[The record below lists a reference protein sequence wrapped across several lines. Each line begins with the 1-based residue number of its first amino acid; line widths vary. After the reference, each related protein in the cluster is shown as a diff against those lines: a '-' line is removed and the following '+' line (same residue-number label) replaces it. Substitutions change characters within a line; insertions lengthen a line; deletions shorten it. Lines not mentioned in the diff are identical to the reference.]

1 MNSSHEQKHEHSTA
15 QDKND
20 VIKPIITRIRRSQN
34 ALNYSEYERRLCQ
47 FEEKTLFR
55 QNTIYQLKKE
65 TKQPT
70 ISLIQPQLQISETL
84 NILKTHDPL
93 NGTEWQKY
101 LISIHNDLSN
111 KVPYFESIDKEMNF
125 DTSECNIDVYVMERT
140 LMQQMKYWIERYG
153 IPAMV
158 AHQEVYQL
166 KNDLINAIEETDQL
180 DEESVQL
187 TQKVFTKENEIQM
200 LKYEQH
206 KLYQKI
212 NELNELN
219 RNMKQK
225 YEYENSDDIPPPPP
239 PPIQYIPQ
247 PPPILS
253 RSCNNLFVQK

>member
-111 KVPYFESIDKEMNF
+111 KVPYFESIDKEMN
-125 DTSECNIDVYVMERT
+125 
-140 LMQQMKYWIERYG
+140 
-153 IPAMV
+153 
-158 AHQEVYQL
+158 
-166 KNDLINAIEETDQL
+166 
-180 DEESVQL
+180 
-187 TQKVFTKENEIQM
+187 
-200 LKYEQH
+200 
-206 KLYQKI
+206 
-212 NELNELN
+212 
-219 RNMKQK
+219 
-225 YEYENSDDIPPPPP
+225 
-239 PPIQYIPQ
+239 
-247 PPPILS
+247 
-253 RSCNNLFVQK
+253 